1 MIKMLSTII
10 ATLLIAVVTQLYL
23 NSKVND
29 ELNQA
34 NFQIDTLEYRIDS
47 IKGELF
53 IKEMELDKCKDL
65 QKITN
70 VEH

>member
-1 MIKMLSTII
+1 MIKVLSTII
-10 ATLLIAVVTQLYL
+10 TILLIAVITQLYL

-34 NFQIDTLEYRIDS
+34 NFQIDTLEYRVDS

>member
-1 MIKMLSTII
+1 MIKVLSTII
-10 ATLLIAVVTQLYL
+10 TILLIAVITQLYL